1 MEQGF
6 ASEATFRASHRAAWD
21 LDAVLEATQELDFS
35 RNFLPQRL
43 ARTAELSSLSSDEQR
58 ILNQVS
64 AHEYLSLFIIVEE
77 FILPFL
83 LDHARE
89 AANEDAYALRA
100 LLN

>member
-1 MEQGF
+1 MKQLSRVTAGRVGSRYSLGSHSGARLF
-6 ASEATFRASHRAAWD
+6 A
-21 LDAVLEATQELDFS
+21 Q
-35 RNFLPQRL
+35 FLPQRL
-43 ARTAELSSLSSDEQR
+43 ARTVELSSLSSDEQR